1 MIPENNNIIKE
12 YLEQIKN
19 NVQQA
24 VEMQNLAQNSAILD
38 DDGNWS
44 FIISQKDALVSETI
58 SLGIKKENVSFLAPD
73 EMVEKCVWQYA
84 CEAVLQNDPEFKK
97 SGKSLF
103 GYYTSLQGGA
113 KIDIDDK
120 VEQYKKNTPKLK
132 FEATRDLLISNG
144 VMPKIVNRALQ
155 QSARTGYNRHELDD
169 FHISVE
175 NDEGYCTKSLFMP
188 LYELKDRYGG
198 FEWLPESAEG
208 ASHPVTV
215 INHLK
220 TNKENSVSSMVNLNS
235 EIITYQPGAIV
246 MIHKGNGSF
255 HAMMYNGINDNT
267 GKPQYLGFNSNDF
280 NRSISD
286 KRNGI
291 IINLPQMI
299 QEDINAGRIKINE
312 SLSETLSVK
321 NNGDSIFVPE
331 KKAEKLSEEMSRGEK
346 AELVQLKIQRL
357 RGNLQEKKVTPTTLG
372 NEYIYSKIKQKEY

>member
-120 VEQYKKNTPKLK
+120 VEQYKK
-132 FEATRDLLISNG
+132 I
-144 VMPKIVNRALQ
+144 LQ
-155 QSARTGYNRHELDD
+155 
-169 FHISVE
+169 
-175 NDEGYCTKSLFMP
+175 
-188 LYELKDRYGG
+188 
-198 FEWLPESAEG
+198 
-208 ASHPVTV
+208 
-215 INHLK
+215 
-220 TNKENSVSSMVNLNS
+220 NLNLKRR
-235 EIITYQPGAIV
+235 EIC
-246 MIHKGNGSF
+246 
-255 HAMMYNGINDNT
+255 
-267 GKPQYLGFNSNDF
+267 
-280 NRSISD
+280 
-286 KRNGI
+286 
-291 IINLPQMI
+291 
-299 QEDINAGRIKINE
+299 
-312 SLSETLSVK
+312 
-321 NNGDSIFVPE
+321 
-331 KKAEKLSEEMSRGEK
+331 
-346 AELVQLKIQRL
+346 
-357 RGNLQEKKVTPTTLG
+357 
-372 NEYIYSKIKQKEY
+372 